1 MTPDPYKALREQ
13 ARQLKRHT
21 KAAQQ
26 LIATRNNL
34 IRQLRAEGH
43 PIVHIA
49 KAAGVSRE
57 TIYQITKENK

>member
-13 ARQLKRHT
+13 AGQLKHHT
-21 KAAQQ
+21 RAAQQ
-26 LIATRNNL
+26 LITTRNNL
-34 IRQLRAEGH
+34 IRQLRQEGH

-57 TIYQITKENK
+57 TIYQITRHNT

>member
-13 ARQLKRHT
+13 ARRLKHHT
-21 KAAQQ
+21 DAAHQ
-26 LIATRNNL
+26 LITTRNNL
-34 IRQLRAEGH
+34 IRQLRNEGH

-57 TIYQITKENK
+57 TIYQITKDNK

>member
-13 ARQLKRHT
+13 ARRLKHHADAT
-21 KAAQQ
+21 QE
-26 LIATRNNL
+26 LLATRNTL
-34 IRQLRAEGH
+34 IRQLRTEGH

-57 TIYQITKENK
+57 TIYQITKDTK